1 MCTGF
6 VLSKGKF
13 FEECHGSRYF
23 IHPGV
28 TKIYYDFREIY
39 WWDCLERNITD
50 FLSKCPNCQQVKAE
64 HQRSSDL
71 TQVMDVPT

>member
-1 MCTGF
+1 M
-6 VLSKGKF
+6 
-13 FEECHGSRYF
+13 
-23 IHPGV
+23 

-64 HQRSSDL
+64 HQRQGVL
-71 TQVMDVPT
+71 TQVIYVPTLKWDDINMDFVVDLPMILKGYC